1 MGTGK
6 FNARGSPVMDKHPM
20 QGGGGGGG
28 GGGVE
33 TLLVLEAIKTKIGP
47 HLMGH

>member
-28 GGGVE
+28 GGGGSRN
-33 TLLVLEAIKTKIGP
+33 TLGT
-47 HLMGH
+47 